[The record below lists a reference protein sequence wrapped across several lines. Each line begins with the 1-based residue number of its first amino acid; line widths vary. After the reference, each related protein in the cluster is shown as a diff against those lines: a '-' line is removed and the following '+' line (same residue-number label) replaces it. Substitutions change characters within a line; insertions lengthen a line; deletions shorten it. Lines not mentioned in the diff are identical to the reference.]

1 MRAAEGA
8 IVEKAA
14 VLAGE
19 GDALGDAL
27 INDIHADLREAIDVG
42 FAGAEITA
50 FYGVVEEAVHGV
62 AVVVIVL
69 RGVDAAL
76 RGDGV
81 GAAGR
86 ILKAEAIDVVAEFAE
101 AGGGSGAGE
110 AGAYDDDVVLALV
123 GGIDEL
129 ELEFVIAPG
138 MLDGAGG
145 GVGF

>member
-8 IVEKAA
+8 IVEEAA

-19 GDALGDAL
+19 GNALGDAL
-27 INDIHADLREAIDVG
+27 INDVHADLREAIDVG
-42 FAGAEITA
+42 FAGAEIAA

-62 AVVVIVL
+62 AIVVIVL

-86 ILKAEAIDVVAEFAE
+86 ILKAEAVDVIAEFTE

-110 AGAYDDDVVLALV
+110 AGAYDEDFVFAFV

-129 ELEFVIAPG
+129 ELEFVIVPG
-138 MLDGAGG
+138 IFDGAAG